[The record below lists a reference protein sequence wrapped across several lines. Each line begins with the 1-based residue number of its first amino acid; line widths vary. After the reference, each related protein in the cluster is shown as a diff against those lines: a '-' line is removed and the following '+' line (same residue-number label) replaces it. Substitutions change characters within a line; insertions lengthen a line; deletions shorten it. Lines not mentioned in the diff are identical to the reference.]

1 MMTHVFEGAEGTS
14 EALADALLAEIRR
27 RPSLVMALPTGA
39 TPLPMYAA
47 LRRAAALDPD
57 VLAQV
62 RTFNLDEFVGLAA
75 EDPASY
81 RAYMVRELFQPVR
94 LPVAQIGFLNGC
106 VLDLEG
112 ECARYEEHIAA
123 VGGLD
128 VAVLGLGGNG
138 HIGFNEPS
146 TVLHAR
152 THVTALEE
160 STRLANARWFGGRLE
175 RVPRQA
181 LSMGVGTILGARRIM
196 LIATGAAKAAAVD
209 GLRSGVVTTQLPA
222 SLLQCHPDVTL
233 WLDRDA
239 ARS

>member
-1 MMTHVFEGAEGTS
+1 MITHVLESAVSTS

-27 RPSLVMALPTGA
+27 RPSLVMALPTGS

-47 LRRAAALDPD
+47 LRRADALDPG

-62 RTFNLDEFVGLAA
+62 RTFNLDEFVGVTAD
-75 EDPASY
+75 DPASY
-81 RAYMVRELFQPVR
+81 RAYMNRELFDPVR
-94 LPVAQIGFLNGC
+94 LPPSQIGFLNGC
-106 VLDLEG
+106 ALDLDG
-112 ECARYEEHIAA
+112 ECARYEQHIAS

-138 HIGFNEPS
+138 HIGFNEPA
-146 TVLHAR
+146 TVLQAR
-152 THVTALEE
+152 THITTLEE
-160 STRLANARWFGGRLE
+160 STRLANARWFGGRIE
-175 RVPRQA
+175 HVPRRA

-196 LIATGAAKAAAVD
+196 LIATGAAKVAAVD
-209 GLRSGVVTTQLPA
+209 GLRSGSVTTQLPA